1 MEVQSLISFDLD
13 PGPVDQSVLVWQHEH
28 RSAAIWEDEVCV
40 SLVGFTLLSLFLVL
54 IVKILFLCFTSR
66 FLLVN

>member
-1 MEVQSLISFDLD
+1 MQSLISFDLD

-40 SLVGFTLLSLFLVL
+40 SLVVFTHLSFFLVL
-54 IVKILFLCFTSR
+54 IVKVLSLAS
-66 FLLVN
+66 LSGSSP

>member
-28 RSAAIWEDEVCV
+28 RSAAIWEDEVYC
-40 SLVGFTLLSLFLVL
+40 SFYSFISSFFFLV
-54 IVKILFLCFTSR
+54 
-66 FLLVN
+66 

>member
-40 SLVGFTLLSLFLVL
+40 CLLY
-54 IVKILFLCFTSR
+54 
-66 FLLVN
+66 FLLI